1 MADVK
6 VGEGVEE
13 EEGGVQGV
21 HEGIMTEVERGQAV
35 PRLHHHPE
43 RGRVRRGGEGRGREW
58 GGERRGERRGRR
70 GGEGGRGRRGGEGRG
85 REWGGKRRG
94 ERRERRGGELVRR
107 EE

>member
-43 RGRVRRGGEGRGREW
+43 RVRVRRGG
-58 GGERRGERRGRR
+58 
-70 GGEGGRGRRGGEGRG
+70 
-85 REWGGKRRG
+85 
-94 ERRERRGGELVRR
+94 
-107 EE
+107 

>member
-6 VGEGVEE
+6 VREGVEE

-43 RGRVRRGGEGRGREW
+43 RGREGEGRVRRGGEGE
-58 GGERRGERRGRR
+58 
-70 GGEGGRGRRGGEGRG
+70 EGRG
-85 REWGGKRRG
+85 G
-94 ERRERRGGELVRR
+94 
-107 EE
+107 